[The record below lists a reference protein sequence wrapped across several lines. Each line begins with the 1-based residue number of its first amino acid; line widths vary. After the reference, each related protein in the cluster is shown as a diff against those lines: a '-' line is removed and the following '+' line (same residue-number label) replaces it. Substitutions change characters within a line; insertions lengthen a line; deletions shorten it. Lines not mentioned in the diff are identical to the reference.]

1 LPGNLAFDSDKLII
15 SRGCQIHVDRKEDMS
30 NQGVDLGCLAL
41 QDPWCNFNNLK
52 PKFEG
57 EKNYLQDGNRKLDYF

>member
-1 LPGNLAFDSDKLII
+1 
-15 SRGCQIHVDRKEDMS
+15 MS

>member
-1 LPGNLAFDSDKLII
+1 
-15 SRGCQIHVDRKEDMS
+15 MS

-57 EKNYLQDGNRKLDYF
+57 KKITCRMEIEYWTTSESLT